1 MARSAL
7 FVSSS
12 RYADEQLTGLPS
24 ASVDAVEMG
33 RLFGDPSLGSF
44 SVTTLSDP
52 RSQEMREAL
61 EDLFAD
67 AASDDIVVL
76 YLSGHGMKD
85 QNGNLFF
92 AANDTR
98 ADRLQSTAV
107 SAQFLCSVLNSSRA
121 EGAVVFLDCCYG
133 GAFARGM
140 VPRASGDPDVG
151 EAFAG
156 LGTGA
161 RARAVI
167 TASSA
172 IEYAFEGDRLADSR
186 AEPSVFATAMR
197 DGIATGDADRDG
209 DGWVGLHELFD
220 FVRTRIQ
227 RLGKPQTPHL
237 WNFGASGDLR
247 LIRSPAGPRAS
258 SRSLPAEIRE
268 LLGSPLPVVRL
279 GAIADLEHRAGDVDL
294 AEARAAVAALIE
306 LADDDSLRVRAAAES
321 ALSGVTLRVEPPRLV
336 LDGPERSARAR
347 LVGAAVARDAY
358 PEPAPAG
365 VTVVVDGGEVVVQ
378 ADSHVDAGTVE
389 ITLRWAGGTV
399 SVPVLVAPGGVEPA
413 TSSTTKAAQTPT
425 SAPVQASATT
435 EQSPTSTVEPPARS
449 SSQPTL
455 RLPGVAIWAEGLWLV
470 AAGALCL
477 VSLLVPL
484 YPYDGAENLF
494 YELPPIATWAAVAGV
509 TAIVV
514 GGLRSAGKG
523 GAVVG
528 WAGVVLAVLLGI
540 LAVRLVDYVRSADY
554 SSSPASVFALLTLA
568 AGIGFIAHL
577 GIQLLRSRR
586 RSTG

>member
-1 MARSAL
+1 VARSAL

-33 RLFGDPSLGSF
+33 RLFGDPALGSF

-279 GAIADLEHRAGDVDL
+279 GAIADLEQRAGDVDL

-306 LADDDSLRVRAAAES
+306 LADDDSLRVRAAADA

-336 LDGPERSARAR
+336 LDGPKRAARAR

-365 VTVVVDGGEVVVQ
+365 VSVVVDGGEVLVR
-378 ADSHVDAGTVE
+378 ADSHADAGAVE
-389 ITLRWAGGTV
+389 VALRWAGGTV
-399 SVPVLVAPGGVEPA
+399 SLPVLIKASEGEAA
-413 TSSTTKAAQTPT
+413 TSGVGDVTEATTQ
-425 SAPVQASATT
+425 APVEAAATA
-435 EQSPTSTVEPPARS
+435 QQVPTAPAEPPTTS
-449 SSQPTL
+449 SSQSTL
-455 RLPGVAIWAEGLWLV
+455 GLPKAVSRPEGLWLV
-470 AAGALCL
+470 AAGVLCL

-484 YPYDGAENLF
+484 YPYDGANNAF
-494 YELPPIATWAAVAGV
+494 YEFPSIATWAAVAGV

-523 GAVVG
+523 GAIVI
-528 WAGVVLAVLLGI
+528 WAGVALAVLLGI

-568 AGIGFIAHL
+568 AGIGFVAHL
-577 GIQLLRSRR
+577 GIQLLRSRG